1 MIVSADAKSLE
12 WVVGSYLSRD
22 KLAYEEIFA
31 GVDVHRSNQIRFK
44 LPGWQDAQDGVASEE
59 AALGRLVAKIFVFR
73 LMYGGSAYSYAND
86 PDFTVVSTS
95 EKYWQ
100 GIIEAFYDKYK
111 DFAAW
116 HIKIVQEVTTTGQL
130 AMPTGRIYTFER
142 NSRGDWPITTI
153 KNYPVQGLG
162 ADIMSI
168 ARVSF
173 NRRFKEAKIKGL
185 QINTV
190 HDSIIVDTPEEYV
203 DQTAQIFHDV
213 FRDLPENFERVFK
226 HKFDLPLRAEVSF
239 GPNMWDVITWTE
251 KNTQK
256 STI

>member
-12 WVVGSYLSRD
+12 WVVGSFLSRD

-31 GVDVHRSNQIRFK
+31 GVDVHRSNQIIFK
-44 LPGWQDAQDGVASEE
+44 LPGWQDAKAGIASEE

-86 PDFTVVSTS
+86 PDFTMVSTS

-100 GIIEAFYDKYK
+100 KVIEAFYEKYK

-116 HIKIVQEVTTTGQL
+116 HVKIVQEVTTTGQL
-130 AMPTGRIYTFER
+130 VMPTGRIYTFER
-142 NSRGDWPITTI
+142 DKRGEWPVTTI

-162 ADIMSI
+162 ADLMSI

-173 NRRFKEAKIKGL
+173 HRRFKEAKIDGL
-185 QINTV
+185 LVNTI
-190 HDSIIVDTPEEYV
+190 HDSIVCDVKPHEV
-203 DQTAQIFHDV
+203 KRVVRLFHEV
-213 FRDLPENFERVFK
+213 FADLPANFERMFK
-226 HKFDLPLRAEVSF
+226 VPFDLPLRCEVGI
-239 GPNMWDVITWTE
+239 GPNMYDTVE
-251 KNTQK
+251 MKP
-256 STI
+256 

>member
-1 MIVSADAKSLE
+1 LIVSADAKSLE
-12 WVVGSYLSRD
+12 WVVGSYLSKD

-44 LPGWQDAQDGVASEE
+44 LPGWKDAEAGIASEE

-86 PDFTVVSTS
+86 PDFTMVSTS

-100 GIIEAFYDKYK
+100 GVIEAFYDKYK

-116 HIKIVQEVTTTGQL
+116 HIKIVQEVTTTGL
-130 AMPTGRIYTFER
+130 LVMPTGRIYTFDR
-142 NSRGDWPITTI
+142 TNRGEWPITTI

-173 NRRFKEAKIKGL
+173 SRRFKDAKIDGI
-185 QINTV
+185 QVNTV
-190 HDSIIVDTPEEYV
+190 HDSIVCDVKDHEVER
-203 DQTAQIFHDV
+203 TAKLFHEV
-213 FRDLPENFERVFK
+213 FVDLPATFERVFRVP
-226 HKFDLPLRAEVSF
+226 FDLPLRCEVSS
-239 GPNMWDVITWTE
+239 GPNFYDTVEVRNE
-251 KNTQK
+251 K
-256 STI
+256 